1 MRYIFERDWYGWYD
15 RLYERKSKN
24 EALSE
29 ACVGFAAIGWQ
40 TGAIRQEA
48 PMEHRKFQQRL
59 DEQVAE
65 LTYAQAQ
72 KLIAALQERGE
83 GDEVLCLLNKRFE
96 EDPDC
101 PRCGSER
108 TEGWGKER
116 NGLKRR
122 RCLDCKR
129 TFNPLTGTPLARLQ
143 KMECW
148 LKYAGALNESLSV
161 RKAAKVCK
169 VGKNTAFKWRHRFL
183 QARNYSKDQSLV
195 GIAEVDEIFL
205 LESFKGQRKL
215 PRPARK
221 RGGVAEKPGLSA
233 EQIPILIARDRA
245 GAHIDAVLP
254 DRSEAAVQ
262 QVLEGK
268 LSQDDTLLCMDGDK
282 ALIAF
287 AEAEGI
293 EYELIIASK
302 GEHVHEKI
310 LHIQNVNAYGGR
322 FKQWLCRFNGV
333 ATKYLQSYLGWR
345 RWLESDEDV
354 ITPENAFAAALC

>member
-1 MRYIFERDWYGWYD
+1 
-15 RLYERKSKN
+15 
-24 EALSE
+24 
-29 ACVGFAAIGWQ
+29 
-40 TGAIRQEA
+40 
-48 PMEHRKFQQRL
+48 MEHRKFQQRL

-65 LTYAQAQ
+65 LTHAQAQ
-72 KLIAALQERGE
+72 KLTAALQRRGD
-83 GDEVLCLLNKRFE
+83 GDEVLRLLNKRLE
-96 EDPDC
+96 QDPVC
-101 PRCGSER
+101 RRCGSKR
-108 TEGWGKER
+108 TEGWGTER

-143 KMECW
+143 KKECW

-161 RKAAKVCK
+161 RKAAKACK
-169 VGKNTAFKWRHRFL
+169 VDKNTAFKWRHRFL
-183 QARNYSKDQSLV
+183 EARNYSKDQSLA

-215 PRPARK
+215 PRAARK

-233 EQIPILIARDRA
+233 EQIPILIARNRT

-254 DRSEAAVQ
+254 DRSEAAVRP
-262 QVLEGK
+262 VLEGK
-268 LSQDDTLLCMDGDK
+268 LSKKDTLLCMDGDK

-302 GEHVHEKI
+302 GEHVHEKV
-310 LHIQNVNAYGGR
+310 LHIQNVNAYGSR
-322 FKQWLCRFNGV
+322 FKQWLRRFNGV

-345 RWLESDEDV
+345 RWLEKGEDSL
-354 ITPENAFAAALC
+354 TTENAFAAALC